1 MAYPKTPSPAGSPTT
16 ACPTICEPN
25 KDPCTPPKA
34 TSSTTTRSSAI
45 EELGKRYDICEIAYD
60 RWGVVQMSQNLEGL
74 GFTVV
79 PFGQGFEDMS
89 PPSKELMKLALEHR
103 LAHGGHPVLAWMAD
117 YVTVRQDPAGN
128 IKPDKQNSTEKIDGI
143 VALVMALDRAI
154 RGGSQPTGSV
164 YNTRGLLVM
173 RATRGVVPS
182 ESLPLR
188 SLHPPCGG
196 DTEIPKTPQVVRYA
210 REAFPGVLQ
219 SAT

>member
-1 MAYPKTPSPAGSPTT
+1 MAYPKTPSPAGSPAT

-117 YVTVRQDPAGN
+117 NVTIRQDPAGN
-128 IKPDKQNSTEKIDGI
+128 IKLDKQNSTEKIDGI

-154 RGGSQPTGSV
+154 PRI
-164 YNTRGLLVM
+164 GL
-173 RATRGVVPS
+173 RHPWATRLASYKRGRSVRIASTTIPASTVRRRYRNS
-182 ESLPLR
+182 E
-188 SLHPPCGG
+188 
-196 DTEIPKTPQVVRYA
+196 D
-210 REAFPGVLQ
+210 
-219 SAT
+219 SASCTI